1 MGKDDYEANPR
12 KDEIEDIGKP
22 GQAAIYDDVFGD
34 ISEGGPNYRDV
45 SCFVFGEYLTSECA
59 DIRVPG
65 GRVWNHCPTD
75 EDPAWAWSTI
85 HPICL

>member
-1 MGKDDYEANPR
+1 MSVRSMGKDDYEANPR

-45 SCFVFGEYLTSECA
+45 SCCIRRIVF
-59 DIRVPG
+59 DIG
-65 GRVWNHCPTD
+65 MC
-75 EDPAWAWSTI
+75 
-85 HPICL
+85 